1 MTLALEPA
9 GLEEALVLLAARPDA
24 TVVAGG
30 TDVMTAVNLGR
41 LRPTA
46 LLDLSRVP
54 ELRSW
59 EHTPDRRFVGAGVTF
74 ARIAAELAEATA
86 LAQAART
93 VGSPQVRNR
102 ATLGGNLAT
111 ASPAGD
117 GIAALAAYDA
127 SIALAR
133 GDERRLVPWDT
144 FLRGPKRTAL
154 APGELVL
161 GAEWRPPAG
170 AGAFAKVGPR
180 QAMVIAVAS
189 ACVQLDEPAHAVR
202 IALGSVGPT
211 VLRAREAERLAGEL
225 DWEAATERELRE
237 VGRRAAAETRPID
250 DLRGSAEYRRH
261 AVGVLVART
270 LGGLLAGRGAQAE
283 AA

>member
-1 MTLALEPA
+1 MTQALAPV
-9 GLEEALVLLAARPDA
+9 GLEEALALLAARPDA

-30 TDVMTAVNLGR
+30 TDVMAAVNLGR
-41 LRPTA
+41 LRPA
-46 LLDLSRVP
+46 AVLDLSRVP
-54 ELRSW
+54 ELKSW
-59 EHTPDRRFVGAGVTF
+59 ERTPGRRVVGAGVTF
-74 ARIAAELAEATA
+74 ARIAAELPDATA

-102 ATLGGNLAT
+102 ATLGGNVAT

-127 SIALAR
+127 AIVLAR
-133 GDERRLVPWDT
+133 GVGRRIVPWEEF
-144 FLRGPKRTAL
+144 FLGPKRTAL
-154 APGELVL
+154 EPGELVL
-161 GAEWRPPAG
+161 AAEWRPPVG

-211 VLRAREAERLAGEL
+211 VVRAREAERLAGEL
-225 DWEAATERELRE
+225 DWDGAGERELRE
-237 VGRRAAAETRPID
+237 VARRAAAEARPID
-250 DLRGSAEYRRH
+250 DLRGSAGYRRH
-261 AVGVLVART
+261 AVEVLVARS
-270 LGGLLAGRGAQAE
+270 LGGLLSARRVQAE